1 MKETADTPRIPMP
14 WWVWIIIVILAIPGL
29 MLPFAGLLVASAD
42 TVVRGLGWLFPIY
55 TCLSAFIAWQCWG
68 RRTTLSWIII
78 ALMLLSDLS
87 VYYLANTIVSTMSY
101 R

>member
-1 MKETADTPRIPMP
+1 MPQAAMMSSPREARIVAVMP
-14 WWVWIIIVILAIPGL
+14 
-29 MLPFAGLLVASAD
+29 
-42 TVVRGLGWLFPIY
+42 
-55 TCLSAFIAWQCWG
+55 SAFSWSRNRSICAVEHGSSGLPGIDVYKRQWQCWG